1 MFEKSSHY
9 QNTIYL
15 VAHFGSA
22 MDKDPREVTDEQD
35 SELERLTD
43 EEDEENVEEPD
54 ECEFP

>member
-1 MFEKSSHY
+1 
-9 QNTIYL
+9 
-15 VAHFGSA
+15 

-43 EEDEENVEEPD
+43 EENEENVEEHD